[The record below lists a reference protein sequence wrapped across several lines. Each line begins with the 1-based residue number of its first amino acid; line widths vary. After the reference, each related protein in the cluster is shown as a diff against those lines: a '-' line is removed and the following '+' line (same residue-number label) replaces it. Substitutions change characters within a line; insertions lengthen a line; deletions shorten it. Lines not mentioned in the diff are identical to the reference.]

1 MLLLLMFMLFSL
13 LHNRIVDIFFCLRA
27 LTSASHFDLGLIS
40 TNPVLTI
47 PYSLNSPVRMLI
59 LAYPRTFRSIFS
71 LNFTRFRGFLLEIV
85 NDALLR
91 LSG

>member
-13 LHNRIVDIFFCLRA
+13 LHNRIVDIFFMSPCTHFGFALRFRAYFHKSCLA
-27 LTSASHFDLGLIS
+27 
-40 TNPVLTI
+40 I
-47 PYSLNSPVRMLI
+47 PYLLNSPVRMLI
-59 LAYPRTFRSIFS
+59 LAYPRTFRSIIL